1 MNNGQD
7 FSCFLIDLNNDELN
21 KVLDDITNLIDLK
34 SVVSVQTKE
43 SIFTN
48 MLDLIIEA
56 GLSISGLHIAMIISS
71 QIRDK
76 NEINEGIFDFFK
88 TLMKKEWQDVKS
100 KDTNI
105 KTKLEEVDRG
115 LNGFTLIKMKK
126 AILQ

>member
-1 MNNGQD
+1 MSNH
-7 FSCFLIDLNNDELN
+7 I
-21 KVLDDITNLIDLK
+21 LK
-34 SVVSVQTKE
+34 R
-43 SIFTN
+43 
-48 MLDLIIEA
+48 DA
-56 GLSISGLHIAMIISS
+56 YISEVYSHK
-71 QIRDK
+71 DK

-126 AILQ
+126 AGACATIRQSLADFANTLWDAKQKELDDGNKLQRM